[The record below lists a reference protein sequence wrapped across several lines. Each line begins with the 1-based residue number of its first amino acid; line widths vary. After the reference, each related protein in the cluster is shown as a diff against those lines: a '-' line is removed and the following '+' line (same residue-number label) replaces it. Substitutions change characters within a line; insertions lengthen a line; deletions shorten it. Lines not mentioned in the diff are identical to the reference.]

1 MTVDQQAEG
10 NPLMYMPS
18 PYEAVLRK
26 LVVAAAESRLP
37 EAAPRLFAEDAVLHV
52 PGASLLAGDHR
63 GPAAIVDR
71 FFRRQQDLA
80 AGTLTLEPV
89 RLDVRDTRG
98 VLVYDV
104 RAHRGDD
111 VLSDRQ
117 VGVFRLGKG
126 KIQEGWIEPSDQE
139 RFDRFFS

>member
-1 MTVDQQAEG
+1 
-10 NPLMYMPS
+10 MYMPS

-26 LVVAAAESRLP
+26 LVVAAAESKLA
-37 EAAPRLFAEDAVLHV
+37 EAAPRLFAGDAVLHV
-52 PGASLLAGDHR
+52 PGESALAGDHQ
-63 GPAAIVDR
+63 GPVAIAEGY
-71 FFRRQQDLA
+71 FRRQRDLA
-80 AGTLTLEPV
+80 GGALSVEPV

-104 RAHRGDD
+104 RARRGTE
-111 VLSDRQ
+111 VLEDRQ

-126 KIQEGWIEPSDQE
+126 KIQEGWIECSDQE

>member
-1 MTVDQQAEG
+1 
-10 NPLMYMPS
+10 MYMPS

-26 LVVAAAESRLP
+26 LVVAAADSKLA
-37 EAAPRLFAEDAVLHV
+37 EAAPRLFADDAVLHV
-52 PGASLLAGDHR
+52 PGASLLAGDHH
-63 GPAAIVDR
+63 GPSAIADGY
-71 FFRRQQDLA
+71 FRRQRDLA

-89 RLDVRDTRG
+89 RMDVRDTRG

-104 RAHRGDD
+104 RANRGAD
-111 VLSDRQ
+111 VLCDRQ

-126 KIQEGWIEPSDQE
+126 KIQEGWIESSDQE

>member
-1 MTVDQQAEG
+1 
-10 NPLMYMPS
+10 MPS
-18 PYEAVLRK
+18 PYESILRK
-26 LVVAAAESRLP
+26 LVVAAADSKLA

-52 PGASLLAGDHR
+52 PGGSALAGDHR
-63 GPAAIVDR
+63 GPTAIAEGY
-71 FFRRQQDLA
+71 FRRQRDLVDGA
-80 AGTLTLEPV
+80 LTVEPV
-89 RLDVRDTRG
+89 RMDVRDTRG

-104 RAHRGDD
+104 RARRGTE
-111 VLSDRQ
+111 VLEDRQ